1 VQRSEIYNKYYQKKL
16 EEGLEYQDFCT
27 DKLFE
32 LGINVNVY
40 SSKKYQFSKG
50 ESKTGIEFKL
60 DNQFKRTGNLYIE
73 YSEKANP
80 NNENYICSGI
90 ERKDNTWLHIQG
102 NYEVIYIFAKNWLQ
116 GIKKTK
122 VRHVTTPTSKG
133 YLLPELLAR
142 KYAIKIIEC

>member
-73 YSEKANP
+73 YSE
-80 NNENYICSGI
+80 YIYL
-90 ERKDNTWLHIQG
+90 RKTGYKEL
-102 NYEVIYIFAKNWLQ
+102 
-116 GIKKTK
+116 KKQK
-122 VRHVTTPTSKG
+122 
-133 YLLPELLAR
+133 
-142 KYAIKIIEC
+142 